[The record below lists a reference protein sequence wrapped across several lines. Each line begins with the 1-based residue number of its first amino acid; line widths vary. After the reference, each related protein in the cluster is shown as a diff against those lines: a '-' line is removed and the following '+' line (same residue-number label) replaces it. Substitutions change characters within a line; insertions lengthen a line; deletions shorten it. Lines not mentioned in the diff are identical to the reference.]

1 MVYTITFNP
10 ALDYVM
16 RVEDFKEGSVNRSF
30 EEKLLAGGKGIN
42 VSQVLSELG
51 VENTALGFIGGFT
64 GDKITEILEEKGINC
79 DFVKIKGESRI
90 NVKLKYNEET
100 EINAKGPEITE
111 KDIEKLFTKLE
122 NLKEGDW
129 LVLAGSV
136 PSGVSKEVYAEIAEK
151 VKNIK
156 LVVDAEKELL
166 KSVLPFKPFLV
177 KPNHIE
183 LGEMFDTV
191 ITDFSSAEK
200 YAKKLIG
207 MGAENV
213 FVSMG
218 DKGGVFVNKSILLSL
233 DAPKGKLINSTGAG
247 DSTVAG
253 FIAEYITSQS
263 FEKAF
268 KMGIASGS
276 ASAFSENLATRGDIN
291 KIEKML
297 ISDSE

>member
-79 DFVKIKGESRI
+79 DFVKINGESRI
-90 NVKLKYNEET
+90 NVKLKADEET
-100 EINAKGPEITE
+100 EINAKGPEISG
-111 KDIEKLFTKLE
+111 KDIETLFEKLE
-122 NLKEGDW
+122 NVDENDFV
-129 LVLAGSV
+129 VLSGSI
-136 PSGVSKEVYAEIAEK
+136 PKGVDESIYCKIAQK
-151 VKNIK
+151 VKGK

-166 KSVLPFKPFLV
+166 ISVLPFKPFLV

-191 ITDFSSAEK
+191 INTFDDAIRYGKQLVE
-200 YAKKLIG
+200 
-207 MGAENV
+207 MGALNV

-218 DKGGVFVNKSILLSL
+218 NKGGVFVNENISLSL
-233 DAPKGKLINSTGAG
+233 DAPKGALVNSTGAG
-247 DSTVAG
+247 DSAVAG
-253 FIAEYITSQS
+253 FVAEYIVSNS

-276 ASAFSENLATRGDIN
+276 ASAFSENLATKEEIT
-291 KIEKML
+291 KLLTI
-297 ISDSE
+297 